1 VNLDLHT
8 FKCGRCKAKTAHILI
23 KVYSGIQLEDVPGEV
38 WEVECQRCFEP
49 RIVYPSE
56 RIANSEDDIV
66 RCGQCGNWKMKAA
79 KCRICSM
86 IANNEEIM
94 ENYWTG
100 GQTLRRSIAE
110 L

>member
-1 VNLDLHT
+1 MNLDLHT
-8 FKCGRCKAKTAHILI
+8 FRCARCKAKTAHTLI
-23 KVYSGIQLEDVPGEV
+23 KVYSGIQLPDVPGEV

-56 RIANSEDDIV
+56 RIANKEDDIL
-66 RCGQCGNWKMKAA
+66 RCDQCGNWKMKAA

-86 IANNEEIM
+86 IANNETIM
-94 ENYWTG
+94 ETYWTG
-100 GQTLRRSIAE
+100 GTTMERSIAE